1 MESDGLEVKLLEF
14 TRENEGKFTPF
25 VLGVKNTTNRQM
37 KAIEVRVTDM
47 KTKITGNRQVGD
59 FLKIRE
65 MTANELPDHNNFRKI
80 IFYRT
85 E

>member
-25 VLGVKNTTNRQM
+25 VLGVKNTTSRQM

-59 FLKIRE
+59 FLKIGK
-65 MTANELPDHNNFRKI
+65 MIMKTNFLIII
-80 IFYRT
+80 IFEKYSFII
-85 E
+85 